1 MMRGAA
7 PAWWKT
13 QPMIHPPWFA
23 IQKLGPKCYLQCSTT
38 FLSRSWITKSF
49 TKLFRKMQVHS
60 NCQSWK
66 MVMSEADLRKT
77 PMLIAKYKAPKPPNQ
92 TSFPAIDL
100 KVLQCKS
107 PLAPRNMEKNF
118 SMKQNFALITSS
130 WKQYS
135 TAAALQHY
143 NLYNTIER
151 NTIIT
156 NGGRFSYPTEY
167 SGL

>member
-1 MMRGAA
+1 
-7 PAWWKT
+7 
-13 QPMIHPPWFA
+13 
-23 IQKLGPKCYLQCSTT
+23 
-38 FLSRSWITKSF
+38 
-49 TKLFRKMQVHS
+49 
-60 NCQSWK
+60 

-92 TSFPAIDL
+92 TSSPAIDI

-107 PLAPRNMEKNF
+107 PLTPQSMEKNS

-135 TAAALQHY
+135 TAVAAAAVHHY

-151 NTIIT
+151 NTITT
-156 NGGRFSYPTEY
+156 NGGRISYPTEY

>member
-1 MMRGAA
+1 
-7 PAWWKT
+7 
-13 QPMIHPPWFA
+13 
-23 IQKLGPKCYLQCSTT
+23 
-38 FLSRSWITKSF
+38 
-49 TKLFRKMQVHS
+49 
-60 NCQSWK
+60 

-92 TSFPAIDL
+92 TSFPAIDI

-107 PLAPRNMEKNF
+107 PLTPQSMEKNS

-135 TAAALQHY
+135 TAAAAALHHY

-156 NGGRFSYPTEY
+156 KGGRFSYPTEY